1 MNRVLSELDA
11 LSQQIRECR
20 ICEEY
25 LPLAPKPVFRVS
37 KSARLLIV
45 GQAPSAMVQGSGQ
58 LWSDASGMR
67 LRDWLG
73 MDKNKFNQ
81 QADIAAVPMGFCYP
95 GRGSSGE
102 LPPRPECAQTWHAQ
116 LFPLLTEVK
125 MIILV
130 GHYAHAYFLGEQR
143 KKSLTET
150 VRSFEDYAPRYFPI
164 PHPNPSNTLWFNQ
177 NPWFESNVVPEL
189 KKRVADVLA
198 LPS

>member
-20 ICEEY
+20 ICEDQ
-25 LPLAPKPVFRVS
+25 LPLTPKPVFRVS
-37 KSARLLIV
+37 ASAKLLIV

-58 LWSDASGMR
+58 LWSDATGMR
-67 LRDWLG
+67 LRNWLG
-73 MDKNKFNQ
+73 IDKNKFNQ

-95 GRGSSGE
+95 GRGSTGD
-102 LPPRPECAQTWHAQ
+102 LPPRPECAQNWHPK

-150 VRSFEDYAPRYFPI
+150 VQAFEDFAPRYFPL
-164 PHPNPSNTLWFNQ
+164 PHPNASNTIWFTQ
-177 NPWFESNVVPEL
+177 NPWFESDVVPEL
-189 KKRVADVLA
+189 KKRVAEVLQQA
-198 LPS
+198 

>member
-20 ICEEY
+20 ICEDN
-25 LPLAPKPVFRVS
+25 LPLTPKPVFRVS
-37 KSARLLIV
+37 ASAKLLIV
-45 GQAPSAMVQGSGQ
+45 GQAPSAMVQGNGQ
-58 LWSDASGMR
+58 LWSDATGMR

-73 MDKNKFNQ
+73 IDKNKFNQ

-95 GRGSSGE
+95 GRGTSGE
-102 LPPRPECAQTWHAQ
+102 LPPRPECAQHWHPK
-116 LFPLLTEVK
+116 LFPLLTDVK

-150 VRSFEDYAPRYFPI
+150 VQSFEDYAPRYFPL
-164 PHPNPSNTLWFNQ
+164 PHPNPSNTIWFTQ
-177 NPWFESNVVPEL
+177 NPWFESDVVPEL
-189 KKRVADVLA
+189 KKRVAEVLQ
-198 LPS
+198 